1 MGYSGESA
9 NFSNKLYKNHTHHV
23 HRIMRDDVQ
32 QLRRQLIGTEFL
44 CVPPGEQDTRDV
56 YDHVRSAY
64 PGLCD
69 DSYLCKHAHDNGTEQ
84 PEWKHTVRNAQ
95 QELSRRNHSRVQRRD
110 GQWFYAY
117 PGLYLQPV
125 NDDWIDRFHR
135 TVRSEVTADYPPD
148 VPEELRGELPAR
160 IWGVTEADDGTA
172 KQSYINRLLPGD
184 LIVYYHDGGFIATA
198 RVGRF
203 IDSPEVGDWLW
214 NNPDGRWIQVLTDFH
229 DRGPPIEAVWE
240 QLGYTGRQVVQGFLR
255 VDDERVEEL
264 RERYGSLRAAIL
276 QHTVEGHPDELALPE
291 GIEPDSPRGW
301 KKRCRR
307 RRTPVAWTCCT

>member
-1 MGYSGESA
+1 
-9 NFSNKLYKNHTHHV
+9 
-23 HRIMRDDVQ
+23 MRDDVQ

-64 PGLCD
+64 PGRCD